1 MRSFEMADPRG
12 QQAFDML
19 KEKFKNNPNA
29 LNFRVTALEAQF
41 KAAIAK

>member
-1 MRSFEMADPRG
+1 VRIADPRG

-19 KEKFKNNPNA
+19 KEKFKNNPGA
-29 LNFRVTALEAQF
+29 MNFVTNLETQF